1 MAELPQLYTGGVDVS
16 NALLQM
22 ANQRRADAQL
32 AKENET
38 RGYQNELL
46 RGRIANLPAEESAQ
60 NALAAY
66 RLNKQKLESAKA
78 IHDQYGKSMAY
89 ILSAP
94 KNIQGMAFKDFAKT
108 ANDNG
113 LYVDPNQ
120 FDDPKTGEFNSDAAY
135 KWTQDTLNK
144 LNEFTGEDNDSY
156 QLVKIFDKKGNFVG
170 MESVNT
176 RKGYKPPVGSGYT
189 TQEPK
194 DNSMTP
200 YQAASLG
207 LQAEGVN
214 ARKATNALTAKKQ
227 KQEEQIPDLV
237 EMYDEVSKTTK
248 LYNKKSA
255 KDRQTLAG
263 FGTKYKGRRVRGTGK
278 TEDYNGNPFADK
290 KNKPSTGG
298 KATRQPGETIE
309 QFLARTKG

>member
-22 ANQRRADAQL
+22 ANQRRVDAQL

-46 RGRIANLPAEESAQ
+46 RGRIANLPAEAEAQ
-60 NALAAY
+60 NALATY
-66 RLNKQKLESAKA
+66 RKNKQKLESAKA

-94 KNIQGMAFKDFAKT
+94 KNIQGIAFKDFAKT

-113 LYVDPNQ
+113 LYIDPNQ

-144 LNEFTGEDNDSY
+144 LNEFTGEDNDSF

-170 MESVNT
+170 MESVNI
-176 RKGYKPPVGSGYT
+176 RKGYKPPAGSGYT

-207 LQAEGVN
+207 L
-214 ARKATNALTAKKQ
+214 KAAKLSETK
-227 KQEEQIPDLV
+227 KANKSKADYKTF
-237 EMYDEVSKTTK
+237 YDEVSQSYKT
-248 LYNKKSA
+248 YNMNSP
-255 KDRQTLAG
+255 KDAAIVAQG
-263 FGTKYKGRRVRGTGK
+263 GTRYRLTPLSETPSKDGSS
-278 TEDYNGNPFADK
+278 GNPFANK
-290 KNKPSTGG
+290 KNKSSTD
-298 KATRQPGETIE
+298 KKVTRQPGETIE